1 MKNTKPLFLLVSG
14 SVIVGVLS
22 LIIILLVHFFVVNIP
37 LWITITYPI
46 VISGTIFLI
55 FHYFINV
62 FLNERLK
69 LIYRSIRKGKITN
82 ENTTNIKLSEDVI
95 SNLEKETREW
105 TEDRNKELSKLKE
118 QEEFRR
124 EFLGNLAHELKTPV
138 FSIQGYILTLLDG
151 ALEDQEVNRT
161 FLERASKATDR
172 MARIL
177 EDLDQITRLEVD
189 DLKLDMRPF
198 DICELTQEV
207 FDSFEIIA
215 REKNIQLKLAKDIHH
230 PIAVIGDRGKIGQ
243 VMTNLIGNSI
253 FYGNNGGLTTVKFYD
268 VDEIITVEI
277 SDNGPGIEDQYI
289 SRLFERFYRVEK
301 SRNRNEGGSG
311 LGLAIV
317 KHIIESH
324 GQSISVRSTVGLGST
339 FSFTLDK
346 SKVSLNALYS
356 SRGIQIK

>member
-22 LIIILLVHFFVVNIP
+22 LIIILLVHFFVVSIP
-37 LWITITYPI
+37 LWIVLTYP
-46 VISGTIFLI
+46 VIIAGSIFLI

-189 DLKLDMRPF
+189 DLKLEMRPF

-215 REKNIQLKLAKDIHH
+215 KEKNIQLKFAKDVNSHI
-230 PIAVIGDRGKIGQ
+230 VVTGDRGKIGQ
-243 VMTNLIGNSI
+243 VLTNLIGNSI

-346 SKVSLNALYS
+346 SKVGLNALYS

>member
-1 MKNTKPLFLLVSG
+1 MKNTKPLFLIINGSILIGAFSLIVLLLVSY
-14 SVIVGVLS
+14 
-22 LIIILLVHFFVVNIP
+22 FVVDIP
-37 LWITITYPI
+37 LWFIITYS
-46 VISGTIFLI
+46 ISVTALIYLI
-55 FHYFINV
+55 FYYFINV

-69 LIYRSIRKGKITN
+69 LIYRSIRKGKITK
-82 ENTTNIKLSEDVI
+82 ENTTKIKLSEDVI
-95 SNLEKETREW
+95 YNLERETREW
-105 TEDRNKELSKLKE
+105 SEDRNKEISKLKE

-151 ALEDQEVNRT
+151 ALEDHEVNRT

-172 MARIL
+172 MASIL

-189 DLKLDMRPF
+189 DFKIEFRPF
-198 DICELTQEV
+198 DIVELVQEV

-215 REKNIQLKLAKDIHH
+215 KEKNIQLKFSKENLSSI
-230 PIAVIGDRGKIGQ
+230 VVQGDRGKIAQ
-243 VMTNLIGNSI
+243 VLTNLIGNSI
-253 FYGNNGGLTTVKFYD
+253 FYGNVNGSTTVRFYV
-268 VDEIITVEI
+268 VDEIVTVEI

-317 KHIIESH
+317 KHILESH
-324 GQSISVRSTVGLGST
+324 GQTISVRSTVGLGST

-346 SKVSLNALYS
+346 SKVGLNTLYS